1 MTNKTVFL
9 LNFSVCFLM
18 TMFGALLFSNDTGL
32 FLMLLGLACAN
43 ALMFIV
49 VSLSD
54 DNS

>member
-18 TMFGALLFSNDTGL
+18 TMFGALLNSNDTML
-32 FLMLLGLACAN
+32 FIMLLGMSCVN
-43 ALMFIV
+43 ALMFIIIA
-49 VSLSD
+49 LSD